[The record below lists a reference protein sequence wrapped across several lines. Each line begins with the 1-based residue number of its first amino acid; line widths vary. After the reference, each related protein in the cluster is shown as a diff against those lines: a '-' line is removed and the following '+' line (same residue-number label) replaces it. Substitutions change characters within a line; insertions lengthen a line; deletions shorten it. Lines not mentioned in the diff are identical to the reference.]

1 VDWLE
6 IAVLAED
13 EAVDAVAEV
22 LRAHGRGVAIDQ
34 PFLQPRL
41 DEAPQRDPTRRPLV
55 KTYIPEDA
63 AAPAVQE
70 EIARALWHLGQL
82 RAVEPLAAR
91 RIREEDWANAWKP
104 FFPVLHVGDRTV
116 IVPAWRRY
124 RRRREDELIVR
135 LDPGLA
141 FGTGTHPTTQLC
153 LRWVERLVQPG
164 SRVLDVGTGSGILA
178 IAAARA
184 GAASVLGLDIDPMA
198 VDAARANVRLNRLS
212 RRVRILEGSAE
223 HVSSP
228 LPYRGVGA
236 PYSAV
241 RERPAERSEAGRW
254 VSSAHPNR
262 RSSKP
267 ALTYDIVLA
276 NLTARVNA
284 GIAPWLAAPLRPGGK
299 VVASGILADSA
310 DTVADAFAAV
320 GLRIGERGQ
329 EGDWV
334 VLIAERTG
342 AAG

>member
-41 DEAPQRDPTRRPLV
+41 DEAPQRDPSRRPLV
-55 KTYIPEDA
+55 KTYIADDA

-70 EIARALWHLGQL
+70 EIERALWHLGQL
-82 RAVEPLAAR
+82 RTVEPLAVR

-104 FFPVLHVGDRTV
+104 FFPVLHVGERTV

-124 RRRREDELIVR
+124 RRRHEYELIVR

-153 LRWVERLVQPG
+153 LRGVERLVRPG
-164 SRVLDVGTGSGILA
+164 TRVLDVGTGSGILA

-184 GAASVLGLDIDPMA
+184 GATDVLGVDVDPMA
-198 VDAARANVRLNRLS
+198 VDAARANVRLNRLA

-223 HVSSP
+223 DVVSPGS
-228 LPYRGVGA
+228 LQG
-236 PYSAV
+236 
-241 RERPAERSEAGRW
+241 RPAEPRSNPSLGVRGEVGREA
-254 VSSAHPNR
+254 SAVLHE
-262 RSSKP
+262 RSMP
-267 ALTYDIVLA
+267 GYDVVLA

-284 GIAPWLAAPLRPGGK
+284 SIAPWLAASLRRGGY
-299 VVASGILADSA
+299 VVASGILADSS
-310 DTVADAFAAV
+310 DLVADAFGAV
-320 GLRIGERGQ
+320 GLRIVERGQ

-334 VLIAERTG
+334 ALIAERTE

>member
-82 RAVEPLAAR
+82 RAVEPLAVR

-104 FFPVLHVGDRTV
+104 FFPVVHVGQRTV

-124 RRRREDELIVR
+124 RRRRPDELIVR

-153 LRWVERLVQPG
+153 LRWVERVVQPG
-164 SRVLDVGTGSGILA
+164 MRVLDVGTGSGILA

-184 GAASVLGLDIDPMA
+184 GAAVVLGVDTDPMA
-198 VDAARANVRLNRLS
+198 VDAARANVRLNRLG
-212 RRVRILEGSAE
+212 RCVRIQEGSAE
-223 HVSSP
+223 DVVSPARLSG
-228 LPYRGVGA
+228 RGPDGD
-236 PYSAV
+236 PS
-241 RERPAERSEAGRW
+241 G
-254 VSSAHPNR
+254 
-262 RSSKP
+262 
-267 ALTYDIVLA
+267 YDLVLA

-284 GIAPWLAAPLRPGGK
+284 AIAPWLSALLRPGGN

-310 DTVADAFAAV
+310 DLVVDAFAAV
-320 GLRIGERGQ
+320 GLHVTERGQ

-334 VLIAERTG
+334 VLIAERSGG
-342 AAG
+342 AG